1 MESEIHMTNSLPLR
15 RVLPALATVAA
26 LSLALVGCSQPSDTS
41 PSVEPAS
48 TPDYYPADYSDIIQQ
63 SKDEGGEL
71 VLYSNVDQEN
81 LAPIIRD
88 FTAQYP
94 WTSVSAEN
102 LDSDVIFQRQL
113 SEAATGGTKADV
125 LISNAIQAWA
135 EYAETDNAL
144 LDYDS
149 PELAE
154 LPDFAK
160 LATGIYAVSFD
171 PAGITYNTAL
181 FPGEPKSYADLAKA
195 IAANPGDF
203 EGKITA
209 RDIEGAYGF
218 TASYALVTGNPDV
231 WKSLETILPAS
242 RPESSSGTQNEK
254 LLAGEYSAGI
264 IVSSAPAF
272 NISVDP
278 ATSGLFKYVLPSDGT
293 VLLGRGMG
301 ITPEAPHIA
310 TAKLFVDFVLSE
322 TGQNA
327 VAEGG
332 LAAYRDSVPK
342 KDGQLTFKVIESAVD
357 ADKIIRVPYE
367 VVSEAD
373 VATFSDRWNSL
384 TSK

>member
-1 MESEIHMTNSLPLR
+1 MESENHMTKRPTAR
-15 RVLPALATVAA
+15 RLVPVLAAIAVVATALA
-26 LSLALVGCSQPSDTS
+26 GCSAPAQPG
-41 PSVEPAS
+41 S
-48 TPDYYPADYSDIIQQ
+48 TETTEAVIPEYYPADYSDVIQE

-71 VLYSNVDQEN
+71 LLYSNVDQEN
-81 LAPIIRD
+81 LAPILRD
-88 FTAQYP
+88 FQAQYP

-125 LISNAIQAWA
+125 LISNAVQAWA

-149 PELAE
+149 PELSK

-160 LATGIYAVSFD
+160 LAPGIFAVSFD
-171 PAGITYNTAL
+171 PAGITYNTSL
-181 FPGEPKSYADLAKA
+181 FPDEPKSFADLAKT
-195 IAANPGDF
+195 IGTNPEEFD
-203 EGKITA
+203 GKITA

-218 TASYALVTGNPDV
+218 TASRALVEAKPEI
-231 WKSLETILPAS
+231 WKSLETILPAT

-254 LLAGEYSAGI
+254 VLAGEYSAGI
-264 IVSSAPAF
+264 VVSSAPAF

-293 VLLGRGMG
+293 VVLGRGMG
-301 ITPEAPHIA
+301 ITPNAPHQA

-332 LAAYRDSVPK
+332 LAAYRDSVEQ
-342 KDGQLTFKVIESAVD
+342 KDGELTFKLIEDTVD
-357 ADKIIRVPYE
+357 ADNIIRVPYE

-373 VATFSDRWNSL
+373 VAEFSDKWNGL
-384 TSK
+384 AN

>member
-1 MESEIHMTNSLPLR
+1 M
-15 RVLPALATVAA
+15 
-26 LSLALVGCSQPSDTS
+26 
-41 PSVEPAS
+41 
-48 TPDYYPADYSDIIQQ
+48 
-63 SKDEGGEL
+63 
-71 VLYSNVDQEN
+71 
-81 LAPIIRD
+81 
-88 FTAQYP
+88 
-94 WTSVSAEN
+94 
-102 LDSDVIFQRQL
+102 
-113 SEAATGGTKADV
+113 
-125 LISNAIQAWA
+125 
-135 EYAETDNAL
+135 
-144 LDYDS
+144 
-149 PELAE
+149 
-154 LPDFAK
+154 
-160 LATGIYAVSFD
+160 
-171 PAGITYNTAL
+171 
-181 FPGEPKSYADLAKA
+181 
-195 IAANPGDF
+195 
-203 EGKITA
+203 
-209 RDIEGAYGF
+209 
-218 TASYALVTGNPDV
+218 
-231 WKSLETILPAS
+231 
-242 RPESSSGTQNEK
+242 
-254 LLAGEYSAGI
+254 
-264 IVSSAPAF
+264 SSAPAF